1 MDATYRGVVK
11 AAVFSCDPS
20 NMLPNKITLHGQR
33 LVQLAQPDLMPW
45 DHVSIVENVP
55 GPDTLR
61 GEGGFGSTVTGAI
74 GSYDRHAC

>member
-11 AAVFSCDPS
+11 AAIFSVDSS
-20 NMLPNKITLHGQR
+20 NTVQNRITLHGQR

-45 DHVSIVENVP
+45 DHVSIVESVP

-61 GEGGFGSTVTGAI
+61 GEGGFGSTGTGAI
-74 GSYDRHAC
+74 GTIDRHAC